1 MHSGDLTSEQLDAL
15 QARIKP
21 MAHYLAELQDRM
33 ESVDFSRADHLYW
46 EAVNARYAV
55 QLLADH
61 LHRLRCGP
69 SYPGGNK
76 S

>member
-1 MHSGDLTSEQLDAL
+1 
-15 QARIKP
+15 
-21 MAHYLAELQDRM
+21 MAHYLAELQHRM
-33 ESVDFSRADHLYW
+33 ESDDFSRADYLYW